1 MMRLDDLDIEILVQ
15 RGCDLLSQL
24 HQQVNPKTHVS
35 GPHDNGVMGSAV
47 DGGDIVVRQPG
58 RADHMHRTRLR
69 REARKGDR
77 GGGRSK
83 VDNRLRLG
91 KSRDRII
98 RHCHAK
104 RRTAHGN
111 ADILTYPRMALALQ
125 RGNQMAGVR
134 LRDSLHQHLP
144 HAARSPRD
152 HDSRCACH
160 VRPLRKF
167 PLSHSAPNAPG
178 KGLLGIVVL
187 QRYMQAM
194 AKISSSGGGAPNQRQ
209 LRLGELIRRRLSELL
224 QRGEIHDPELSRMMI
239 TVGEVRCSPDLSVAT
254 AFILPLG
261 GDKKEEALLA
271 LRKSRHEIRREVAK
285 VLSIKFAPEIR
296 FEIDDTFDRMDATRA
311 LFELEDVKA
320 DLAAPDS
327 TEGDSTE
334 SDKDDDL

>member
-1 MMRLDDLDIEILVQ
+1 M
-15 RGCDLLSQL
+15 
-24 HQQVNPKTHVS
+24 
-35 GPHDNGVMGSAV
+35 
-47 DGGDIVVRQPG
+47 
-58 RADHMHRTRLR
+58 
-69 REARKGDR
+69 
-77 GGGRSK
+77 
-83 VDNRLRLG
+83 
-91 KSRDRII
+91 
-98 RHCHAK
+98 
-104 RRTAHGN
+104 
-111 ADILTYPRMALALQ
+111 
-125 RGNQMAGVR
+125 
-134 LRDSLHQHLP
+134 
-144 HAARSPRD
+144 
-152 HDSRCACH
+152 
-160 VRPLRKF
+160 
-167 PLSHSAPNAPG
+167 
-178 KGLLGIVVL
+178 L

-334 SDKDDDL
+334 ADKDDDL